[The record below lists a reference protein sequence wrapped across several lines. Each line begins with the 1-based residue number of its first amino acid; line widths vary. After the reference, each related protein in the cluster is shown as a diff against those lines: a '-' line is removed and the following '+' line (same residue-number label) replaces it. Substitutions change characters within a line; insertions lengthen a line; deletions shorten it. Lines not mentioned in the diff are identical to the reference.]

1 MNLLPIVYTSLLIF
15 SIFMVLLVSISFTL
29 YKLKGN
35 KAENINSDST
45 FVLRRPVTIA
55 TATTKIVYQ
64 RSSTNRSPNSS
75 HINVSFKNN
84 SQQPQPNLQYHYNR
98 TFASAQRST
107 QQNPHISTHQNR
119 YKILTTF
126 DRTHLGEETL
136 NNRFPRQLNS
146 LNYYD
151 NSYESHLFHSGNYSQ
166 L

>member
-15 SIFMVLLVSISFTL
+15 SIFIVLLVSISFTL
-29 YKLKGN
+29 YKLKGH

-64 RSSTNRSPNSS
+64 RSSRNSNSS
-75 HINVSFKNN
+75 HVNVSLQNENRK
-84 SQQPQPNLQYHYNR
+84 SKSNLQHHYNR

-107 QQNPHISTHQNR
+107 QQNPLISTHQNR

-126 DRTHLGEETL
+126 DRIHVREETL
-136 NNRFPRQLNS
+136 NNRFPMQLNS

-151 NSYESHLFHSGNYSQ
+151 NSYESPHSFNSGNYSQ